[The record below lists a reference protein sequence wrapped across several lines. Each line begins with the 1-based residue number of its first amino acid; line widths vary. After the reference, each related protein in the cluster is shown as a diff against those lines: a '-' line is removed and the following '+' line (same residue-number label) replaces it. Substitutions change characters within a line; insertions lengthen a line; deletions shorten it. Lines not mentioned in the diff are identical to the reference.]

1 MKFYALLFLVLLTC
15 LYLTTAQGSYED
27 CCLKYVKTV
36 KPAIKR
42 RVTQY
47 RLQEL
52 DGGCNIP
59 AVVFTLKY
67 GRVMCA
73 DPKQPWVK
81 SLVHNLDRKMVIDGF
96 FPSRTLFHTLFS
108 RGFKHPCSL

>member
-1 MKFYALLFLVLLTC
+1 MLSRSSKLFVSFLC
-15 LYLTTAQGSYED
+15 SHISGSYED

-81 SLVHNLDRKMVIDGF
+81 SLVHNLDRKMVIDAALKAFEAGL
-96 FPSRTLFHTLFS
+96 SD
-108 RGFKHPCSL
+108 

>member
-1 MKFYALLFLVLLTC
+1 HPVPEEAMKFYALLFLVLLTC

-81 SLVHNLDRKMVIDGF
+81 NINSHTKCAPSELAQKLLH
-96 FPSRTLFHTLFS
+96 FPFM
-108 RGFKHPCSL
+108 